1 MEMSSCRGREG
12 AVQKPRG
19 NAMVCM
25 LREEMHWLVKA
36 RVEDGDQGKIIFLL
50 VLEI

>member
-1 MEMSSCRGREG
+1 MKNGKRRSRRGESIC
-12 AVQKPRG
+12 VLVL
-19 NAMVCM
+19 VCM
-25 LREEMHWLVKA
+25 LREEMQWLVKA

>member
-1 MEMSSCRGREG
+1 MKNGKRGSRREKSIC
-12 AVQKPRG
+12 VLVL
-19 NAMVCM
+19 VCM
-25 LREEMHWLVKA
+25 LGEEMHWLVKA